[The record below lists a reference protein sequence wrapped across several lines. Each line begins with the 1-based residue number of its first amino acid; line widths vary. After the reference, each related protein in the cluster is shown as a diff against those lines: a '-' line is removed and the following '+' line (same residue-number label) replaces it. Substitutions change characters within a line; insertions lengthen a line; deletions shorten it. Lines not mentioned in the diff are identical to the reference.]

1 MQDRVKMKVRDG
13 DVRKEDFLPFLLG
26 YEKEE
31 AILEASRCL
40 HCKIP
45 RCKEACPI
53 HNDIPDFIKYIKD
66 DDLERAYHTIR
77 LRSSLSEICGTV
89 CPHEDQCE
97 GACVLGIKGESV
109 AIGALE
115 RYVSKWAREN
125 GFDKEEKKETNGKK
139 VACIGSGPASLACAL
154 KLVKEGYSVDIY
166 EKDGFVGGVLTWG
179 IPSYRLERE
188 AIGRK
193 IEILK
198 ELGVSLIL
206 NQKVKD
212 LTGLREDY
220 DAIFLGIGAPDP
232 NRMHIKGEDLKGIY
246 QADTFLKAINM
257 APLENGRRHFEA
269 CGERVIV
276 VGGGNVA
283 MDAARDAIRLPQV
296 KEVTIV
302 YRRKEDEM
310 PACKEELEHAKEEG
324 VIFKTLV
331 NPIEFQG
338 EGCLREVILAINEL
352 GEPDQSGR
360 RRPVDTGKR
369 MTIEADTVVLALGFS
384 NDKTLGD
391 STDDLDIDKWGC
403 FIVDDMGRTSAKA
416 VYAGGDA
423 TSGASTVVKAMDA
436 GQKAARAIIEDLS

>member
-66 DDLERAYHTIR
+66 DDLENAYHTIR

-188 AIGRK
+188 AIKHK

-198 ELGVSLIL
+198 ELGVSFIL
-206 NQKVKD
+206 DQKVKD
-212 LTGLREDY
+212 LTRLREDY

-232 NRMHIKGEDLKGIY
+232 NHMHINGEDLKGIY

-269 CGERVIV
+269 CGERVVV

-296 KEVTIV
+296 KEVMIV
-302 YRRKEDEM
+302 YRRTEDEM

-338 EGCLREVILAINEL
+338 EGCLKEVVLAINEL
-352 GEPDQSGR
+352 GKPDQSGR

-391 STDDLDIDKWGC
+391 NTDDLDIDKWGC
-403 FIVDDMGRTSAKA
+403 FIVDDMGRTSAKV